1 MWPWFE
7 FLLPFL
13 GGSFLLVSLCLERGS
28 SDREVEASDFDI
40 EMDPQLQ
47 HTVETHP
54 VVAFVRFCGVFFG
67 GLLESRI
74 KQGFCMV
81 LLKIVGLV
89 YEMQDKHECFCDAFE
104 ECCGC
109 AKHTLCAN
117 CGSVLI

>member
-54 VVAFVRFCGVFFG
+54 VVAFVRFCHHGHGVFFWWFVG
-67 GLLESRI
+67 KPDQTGVLHGSAQNSWFGL
-74 KQGFCMV
+74 
-81 LLKIVGLV
+81 
-89 YEMQDKHECFCDAFE
+89 QDA
-104 ECCGC
+104 GQ
-109 AKHTLCAN
+109 A
-117 CGSVLI
+117 